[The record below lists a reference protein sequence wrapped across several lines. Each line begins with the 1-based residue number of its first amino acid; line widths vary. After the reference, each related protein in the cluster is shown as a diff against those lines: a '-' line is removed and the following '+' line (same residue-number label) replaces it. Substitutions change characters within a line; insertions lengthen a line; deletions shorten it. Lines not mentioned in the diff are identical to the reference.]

1 MFLELRGKKKIE
13 IERTDISCH
22 IERLLQSL
30 VITKEMLVYIR
41 LWIKRSYLLWKK
53 GKVLNSSIFLLYFLY
68 LEVDLS
74 TVEAVQLDTH
84 TTSLMGEE
92 ADTLRASYIRR
103 LAAVLLQHIP
113 AFWRL
118 ALSVFSGKFAKVQ
131 YS

>member
-1 MFLELRGKKKIE
+1 M
-13 IERTDISCH
+13 
-22 IERLLQSL
+22 
-30 VITKEMLVYIR
+30 
-41 LWIKRSYLLWKK
+41 
-53 GKVLNSSIFLLYFLY
+53 
-68 LEVDLS
+68 S
-74 TVEAVQLDTH
+74 TVEAVQLDPH

-131 YS
+131 YSLTKLYICWAFLIEYAVIMCICFCFLFFLTGLVVGDKLEVFLA